1 MYHVSLGEN
10 TNEGGSAATERGQQR
25 EREREMGGWGKA
37 GEEGEIFFSPFLFPP
52 ASAAGRPQHHS
63 TSTLPPPLLPWLAWG
78 ASFINL
84 AVGGIGKREK
94 KWFFFPSALKKSLH
108 LNLGEEKGEE
118 ASHSPPP
125 PRRPIA
131 VLKVESGG
139 GREKP
144 FRLLRKLHPACFGH
158 RHQHQRA
165 SSTRWQ

>member
-1 MYHVSLGEN
+1 MSRWGRIPMR
-10 TNEGGSAATERGQQR
+10 EGRPPPSADSR
-25 EREREMGGWGKA
+25 ERERDGWMGKGGRI
-37 GEEGEIFFSPFLFPP
+37 GGNLFFLLFFSLRPP
-52 ASAAGRPQHHS
+52 PPGALS
-63 TSTLPPPLLPWLAWG
+63 TTAPALSPSPPPLARL
-78 ASFINL
+78 
-84 AVGGIGKREK
+84 GG
-94 KWFFFPSALKKSLH
+94 FFHQPRCGRHRKEGEEVVLFLSALKKSLH
-108 LNLGEEKGEE
+108 LNLGEVKREE

-165 SSTRWQ
+165 S